1 MIPHHFMKQV
11 LGTSFV
17 AICGWRSVLEATVG
31 IAHSSVML
39 RLMSVFLILAFSFSV
54 TPVHADQTDP
64 RLDNL
69 FEILQSSDESLEI
82 RAAESLIWAAW
93 THHENPEYQQMM
105 RMGTRAMDG
114 GSHDQAIGIFS
125 SLIEKAPDFAEAWNK
140 RATVYF
146 LIGDLSLSVDDVA
159 RTLEL
164 EPRHFG
170 ALSGLGQIEL
180 LRGNPEAAL
189 RAFEGALAVH
199 PNLPGIAA
207 LVRRLNDEVRGR
219 EL

>member
-1 MIPHHFMKQV
+1 
-11 LGTSFV
+11 
-17 AICGWRSVLEATVG
+17 
-31 IAHSSVML
+31 
-39 RLMSVFLILAFSFSV
+39 
-54 TPVHADQTDP
+54 
-64 RLDNL
+64 
-69 FEILQSSDESLEI
+69 
-82 RAAESLIWAAW
+82 
-93 THHENPEYQQMM
+93 
-105 RMGTRAMDG
+105 MDG
-114 GSHDQAIGIFS
+114 GLHDQAIGVFS
-125 SLIEKAPDFAEAWNK
+125 SLIEKAPDFSEAWNK

-180 LRGNPEAAL
+180 LRGNPQAAL

-207 LVRRLNDEVRGR
+207 LVMRLNDEVRGC